1 MHKSTPRLLVAVQ
14 DGQVWR
20 SLSRIAGASHE
31 IVRVSLEADVQE
43 QLRLPTSVV
52 IVEPLVGSMS
62 GLKILDRARDVQP
75 QAQRVVV
82 SNFSEI
88 ALLIEGVHSGLVQRV
103 LGFPIAE
110 AEVRALLSSNRGA
123 MTPALP
129 AQLITGQAL
138 AAAR

>member
-1 MHKSTPRLLVAVQ
+1 MPKSAPRLLVAVQ
-14 DGQVWR
+14 DAQVWR
-20 SLSRIAGASHE
+20 TLSRIASASHDL
-31 IVRVSLEADVQE
+31 VRVALDAEVQE
-43 QLRLPTSVV
+43 QLPSPISIVV
-52 IVEPLVGSMS
+52 VEPLVGRMS
-62 GLKILDRARDVQP
+62 GLKILDRVRDHQP
-75 QAQRVVV
+75 QALRVVV

-88 ALLIEGVHSGLVQRV
+88 ALLIEGVHSGLVQRIV
-103 LGFPIAE
+103 GVPLAD